1 MCGTPSYLAPE
12 VVKQENQEG
21 YDNAV
26 DSWSVGVI
34 VFSMYFRSISLL
46 LQSIAHIWYAR
57 LTNSNPFIEDENQ
70 RDIRTRIIERRID
83 WGTLANASVS
93 VDAQSFIRNLLEDN
107 PSRRMSL
114 TSALRHPWLASYLPV
129 YSDTRSPAKPDD
141 ISMTSVTVC

>member
-34 VFSMYFRSISLL
+34 VFSMYSHLISLPCKG
-46 LQSIAHIWYAR
+46 ITHVWCTR
-57 LTNSNPFIEDENQ
+57 LMNSNPFIEDENQ
-70 RDIRTRIIERRID
+70 RDIRTRIIERQID
-83 WGTLANASVS
+83 WETLTNASVS
-93 VDAQSFIRNLLEDN
+93 VDAQNFIRNLLEDN

-114 TSALRHPWLASYLPV
+114 TSALRHPWLSSYSPIYNNSPILPK
-129 YSDTRSPAKPDD
+129 SDD
-141 ISMTSVTVC
+141 ISMISVTVC